1 MCNSSDTRSQH
12 NVWLCMGQRVSA
24 QTAENRVRDRL
35 KATRTKRKVG
45 GGLTQSTFSGAVTTL
60 ELTERETLIKSSELN
75 YTYLFFS
82 MQDCLLF
89 GLSTMFGIKA
99 KDEIKL
105 SGFRDST

>member
-1 MCNSSDTRSQH
+1 
-12 NVWLCMGQRVSA
+12 MGQRVSA
-24 QTAENRVRDRL
+24 QTADNRVRDRL

-82 MQDCLLF
+82 MQDCLFF